1 MISVNSVLKRNHNN
15 INRYG
20 NYPNYERLFQTTEA
34 FASIKPDFDDLR

>member
-20 NYPNYERLFQTTEA
+20 NGLNNERLFQTTEA
-34 FASIKPDFDDLR
+34 FASILTRF